1 MAAYLPQRGLP
12 GSALVFL
19 VVGFALTTFGIS
31 AGYHRLFAHQ
41 SYTTGPVFKG
51 FLLLLG
57 AAAVQNSALTWAE
70 KHRLHHL
77 HTDTDRDPYNARRGF
92 WYSHIGWVVSKD
104 RPDACDVS
112 DLHADALVLAQH
124 RWYLPLAMLSGFGLP
139 TLLGWLAGDAVTG
152 LLFGG
157 VWRLL
162 LSYHATFAINS
173 VAHWKGSQPYSTK
186 GTARD
191 NLLAALVTM
200 GEGYHNFHHT
210 FPGDYRNGVRF
221 YDFDPPKW
229 VLAAFAYLG
238 WIRDVRRTPGHVIAL
253 RRLKTAREH
262 LERKASLPLP
272 ERQAMAARADKLKQL
287 LSQWS
292 KASLATTASLPDAKA
307 AALAPTSAV
316 NAKAPPRQT
325 ARRAFWK
332 AFNAWE
338 ADVMS

>member
-1 MAAYLPQRGLP
+1 
-12 GSALVFL
+12 
-19 VVGFALTTFGIS
+19 
-31 AGYHRLFAHQ
+31 
-41 SYTTGPVFKG
+41 
-51 FLLLLG
+51 
-57 AAAVQNSALTWAE
+57 
-70 KHRLHHL
+70 
-77 HTDTDRDPYNARRGF
+77 
-92 WYSHIGWVVSKD
+92 
-104 RPDACDVS
+104 
-112 DLHADALVLAQH
+112 
-124 RWYLPLAMLSGFGLP
+124 
-139 TLLGWLAGDAVTG
+139 
-152 LLFGG
+152 
-157 VWRLL
+157 
-162 LSYHATFAINS
+162 
-173 VAHWKGSQPYSTK
+173 
-186 GTARD
+186 
-191 NLLAALVTM
+191 
-200 GEGYHNFHHT
+200 
-210 FPGDYRNGVRF
+210 
-221 YDFDPPKW
+221 
-229 VLAAFAYLG
+229 